1 MDTNNSTTYDDLRV
15 RVTPANLSTAHS
27 LDAGHY
33 VRILIQTADA
43 YTFEHSLTVR
53 IPQFH
58 SFELTEEMVDIY
70 GIRPGE
76 SLNIGINFLNAGNG
90 DERFEF
96 EFDDTQLPEY
106 WERTGATSH
115 TLGAF
120 VKTTHTLTVMAPV
133 NATGEEDFTITVNVT
148 DMSGGTYQPVV
159 IHVRTSLPVLTIIE
173 VTTGTEPTFGNTHTF
188 MVKVEN
194 SGLVDAKNVVIN
206 ATVQGTDVHA
216 TQTLDILAGAEV
228 IYFIDVNFT
237 TFGPEQIWIDFTIE
251 DEDQEFANDPAVKS
265 KRYTLKSPAIDDST
279 ATNVIMYGLAIML
292 IIAAI
297 YLTRGGTRRPGAPF

>member
-1 MDTNNSTTYDDLRV
+1 
-15 RVTPANLSTAHS
+15 
-27 LDAGHY
+27 
-33 VRILIQTADA
+33 
-43 YTFEHSLTVR
+43 
-53 IPQFH
+53 
-58 SFELTEEMVDIY
+58 
-70 GIRPGE
+70 
-76 SLNIGINFLNAGNG
+76 
-90 DERFEF
+90 
-96 EFDDTQLPEY
+96 
-106 WERTGATSH
+106 
-115 TLGAF
+115 
-120 VKTTHTLTVMAPV
+120 
-133 NATGEEDFTITVNVT
+133 
-148 DMSGGTYQPVV
+148 
-159 IHVRTSLPVLTIIE
+159 
-173 VTTGTEPTFGNTHTF
+173 

-216 TQTLDILAGAEV
+216 TQTLNILAGAEV